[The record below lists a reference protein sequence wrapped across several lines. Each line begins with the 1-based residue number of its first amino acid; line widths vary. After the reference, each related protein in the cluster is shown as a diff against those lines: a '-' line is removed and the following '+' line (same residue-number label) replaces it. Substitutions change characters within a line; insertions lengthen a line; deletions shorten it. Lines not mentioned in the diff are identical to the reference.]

1 MNLENG
7 LLSYAGDMREIL
19 KDIENPETKQIFS
32 SAIQVLS
39 YTAELIRELE
49 AFQSSELYSEY
60 ELQERIKM
68 ITERY
73 AQ

>member
-7 LLSYAGDMREIL
+7 LLSYADDLRQIL
-19 KDIENPETKQIFS
+19 KDIEDEETKHIFQG
-32 SAIQVLS
+32 AIQVFS
-39 YTAELIRELE
+39 YTAELIKELE

-60 ELQERIKM
+60 ELHERIKM